1 MSQFD
6 SSRTGDASGK
16 MAGCRERLQ
25 TSLAEKS
32 DGHPQFRLRSL
43 SATFMF
49 THRAPDHP
57 LPSRSNERV
66 DVIVTIGG
74 TPPALAAKS
83 ATSTIPI
90 VFEAVGDV

>member
-32 DGHPQFRLRSL
+32 DGHPQFRLRSRQPEL
-43 SATFMF
+43 VSGAASMRTSPAQRGPLRPAGFM
-49 THRAPDHP
+49 TPAGAKE
-57 LPSRSNERV
+57 RSS
-66 DVIVTIGG
+66 G
-74 TPPALAAKS
+74 
-83 ATSTIPI
+83 
-90 VFEAVGDV
+90 